1 MTRVER
7 PSGGAAAI
15 LAVLVAGCGGSGMHL
30 ATPDA
35 GRIFPNLDLQ
45 GLRSSAAVDSEV
57 TVSTWEYH
65 DPEGT
70 SYDLLHAMVICLWC
84 PHCNNET
91 NALAKVA
98 AWQAD
103 HRVAVLQIALQG
115 YTSASPTWADIVKW
129 ATDHA
134 VSFPV
139 LIDGQGA
146 KLRQYYDLSS
156 VPLNIAVNPRDMS
169 VLGLDMGEV
178 GDVQA
183 YEQGYLDR
191 L

>member
-1 MTRVER
+1 MR
-7 PSGGAAAI
+7 GAAAI
-15 LAVLVAGCGGSGMHL
+15 PAVLAAGCSAGGGAGMHVP
-30 ATPDA
+30 TPDA
-35 GRIFPNLDLQ
+35 GRIFPNLYLQ
-45 GLRSSAAVDSEV
+45 GLRSSAAMDTEV

-65 DPEGT
+65 DPDGT

-91 NALAKVA
+91 NALAAIA

-115 YTSASPTWADIVKW
+115 YSSASPTWADIQEW

-134 VSFPV
+134 VGFPV

-146 KLRQYYDLSS
+146 KLRQYYDLGS
-156 VPLNIAVNPRDMS
+156 VPLNIVVNPRDMS
-169 VLGLDMGEV
+169 VLGIDVGEV
-178 GDVQA
+178 GDIQA

-191 L
+191 R